1 MLLTK
6 ILSTLATNHIKLI
19 GLIDANRIA
28 VRKIMHRNDDDKSQ
42 KLLGSIILQL
52 NSFHRT
58 SESCLVI

>member
-42 KLLGSIILQL
+42 KFLGSDTGACKI
-52 NSFHRT
+52 FF
-58 SESCLVI
+58 LVK